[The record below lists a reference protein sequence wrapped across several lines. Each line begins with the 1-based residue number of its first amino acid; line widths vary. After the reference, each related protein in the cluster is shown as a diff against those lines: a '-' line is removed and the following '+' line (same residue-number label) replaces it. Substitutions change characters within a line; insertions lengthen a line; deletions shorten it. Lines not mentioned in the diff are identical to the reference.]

1 MQAVISAFFVAF
13 FQAAGTAAI
22 CYFTVRHQV
31 RYPKRRIV
39 CIILLL
45 TVGYAAAFSI
55 LETTVFASLH
65 DVLKMLLNLLF
76 LLPSFLYM
84 KQGMAGPALYF
95 YFLWQ

>member
-13 FQAAGTAAI
+13 FQAAGTAVI

-65 DVLKMLLNLLF
+65 DALKMLLNLLF
-76 LLPSFLYM
+76 LLSSFLYM
-84 KQGMAGPALYF
+84 KHVVRDG
-95 YFLWQ
+95 